1 MEKEKKKRNKKDKK
15 KDQKKMGNEREQNYD
30 EASDSAPF
38 FEANV
43 VFPCLEVGANLDMAF
58 NVANYP

>member
-1 MEKEKKKRNKKDKK
+1 
-15 KDQKKMGNEREQNYD
+15 MGNEREQNYD